1 MEINYR
7 ARYISSAGQEIDK
20 KLTDKLVNQFV
31 FFQLSFDLFLL
42 ISCTMITLR
51 CHVISSMRLIYFFFQ
66 SKDFVSAVF

>member
-7 ARYISSAGQEIDK
+7 VRYISSAGQEIYK

-42 ISCTMITLR
+42 ISCTKITLR
-51 CHVISSMRLIYFFFQ
+51 CLVISSMRLI
-66 SKDFVSAVF
+66 